1 MELTDIL
8 LDLQQTSFDVALPLP
23 PYDEDDTFREKFN
36 KTWKKLQRHL
46 QCKDRLLSLVNS
58 FYLGELLDQIP
69 NLGER
74 CKYKRRISQHYAT
87 MVERTFDIFEY
98 CPQQLMKT
106 QTLTVQ
112 VVKKLTRP
120 QVTKIREEMIFFDGT
135 QRIEEEAVI
144 PGSSLEDQ

>member
-1 MELTDIL
+1 
-8 LDLQQTSFDVALPLP
+8 
-23 PYDEDDTFREKFN
+23 
-36 KTWKKLQRHL
+36 
-46 QCKDRLLSLVNS
+46 LVNS